1 MKRMLVLLALLSP
14 LAALSAAAQTSGL
27 PPSPIVA
34 PLILP
39 KSVPVTNQTSSLM
52 FNAMLAISRAQLTN
66 PAAAQ
71 TAAFA
76 YTKAL
81 EQYRR
86 GDLSGASAS
95 ALNASSTAGMYAV
108 PAPQIVP
115 QPQLILPSVSRQALY
130 GANAP
135 AIDADAFLA
144 LTRGQLMDCAARKS
158 PQLAKA
164 EDKYTLAVRDFAAAN
179 YEAVRRDSKAA
190 IDLCAQPQP

>member
-1 MKRMLVLLALLSP
+1 MKRTFSLIALLAITAVP
-14 LAALSAAAQTSGL
+14 AFAQTSGL

-34 PLILP
+34 PLIVQ
-39 KSVPVTNQTSSLM
+39 KSLPVTNQTTSLM

-71 TAAFA
+71 TASFA
-76 YTKAL
+76 YAQAL

-86 GDLSGASAS
+86 GDITGANASAV
-95 ALNASSTAGMYAV
+95 NAISSAGMYAV
-108 PAPQIVP
+108 PPTMP
-115 QPQLILPSVSRQALY
+115 QPPATFITPGIPNRALY
-130 GANAP
+130 GASAQ

-144 LTRGQLMDCAARKS
+144 LTRGQLIDCAARKS

-164 EDKYTLAVRDFAAAN
+164 QDRYAIAVRDFAAAN

-190 IDLCAQPQP
+190 IDLCAQPLP

>member
-1 MKRMLVLLALLSP
+1 MKRALALLALLTP
-14 LAALSAAAQTSGL
+14 LAAAPAIAQTSGL

-34 PLILP
+34 PLIIP
-39 KSVPVTNQTSSLM
+39 KPPPVTNQTSSLM

-71 TAAFA
+71 TASFA

-86 GDLSGASAS
+86 GDLNGANAS
-95 ALNASSTAGMYAV
+95 ALDALSTAGMYAV
-108 PAPQIVP
+108 PVP
-115 QPQLILPSVSRQALY
+115 QVVPVPQLVFPSVSHQALY

-144 LTRGQLMDCAARKS
+144 LTRGQLMECAARKS
-158 PQLAKA
+158 PQL
-164 EDKYTLAVRDFAAAN
+164 
-179 YEAVRRDSKAA
+179 
-190 IDLCAQPQP
+190 

>member
-95 ALNASSTAGMYAV
+95 ALNASSTAGMYV